1 MGEQASSGK
10 NPDERLAYFGCK
22 NCGAVNQQ
30 PFPEVRVI
38 TKLDPCRCGISTD
51 SRTHR
56 SWATALSIAGSILI
70 LSAFGSCVA
79 DHYYT
84 TEQIKALPK
93 GYTVEHKAIGDAMG
107 PEYKVRK
114 LTPEEEAKR
123 ATEDKI
129 KELEKALEEKK
140 KAEKQ

>member
-30 PFPEVRVI
+30 PFPEVRVV
-38 TKLDPCRCGISTD
+38 TKTEPCRCGISSD
-51 SRTHR
+51 SRTSRH
-56 SWATALSIAGSILI
+56 WATAVGFAVSIALLAG
-70 LSAFGSCVA
+70 FGSCVA
-79 DHYYT
+79 DHHFT

-93 GYTVEHKAIGDAMG
+93 GYTVDHRQVGDAMG

-114 LTPEEEAKR
+114 LTPEEETRR
-123 ATEDKI
+123 ATEERI

-140 KAEKQ
+140 TGK

>member
-1 MGEQASSGK
+1 MGEQASSG
-10 NPDERLAYFGCK
+10 NPEQRLAYFGCK

-30 PFPEVRVI
+30 PFPEVRVV
-38 TKLDPCRCGISTD
+38 TKSEPCRCGITSD
-51 SRTHR
+51 SRTSRHI
-56 SWATALSIAGSILI
+56 ATAVGLAVSIAIL
-70 LSAFGSCVA
+70 AGFGSCVA

-93 GYTVEHKAIGDAMG
+93 GYTVEHRAIGDALG

-114 LTPEEEAKR
+114 LSPEEEAKR

-140 KAEKQ
+140 AEKK